1 MEREHFELQAGAV
14 ALPAPWSY
22 YCTYMKHLE
31 LPLTRIGNSRGVRLP
46 AALLKKYGFS
56 KTIILEQRASEIVLR
71 PKRDTKLSWE
81 ETAKEMAAEHEDW
94 SDMEATEGGGLDDA

>member
-1 MEREHFELQAGAV
+1 
-14 ALPAPWSY
+14 
-22 YCTYMKHLE
+22 MKVVE

-56 KTIILEQRASEIVLR
+56 KTIILEERASEIVLR
-71 PKRDTKLSWE
+71 PKKDTKLSWE

-94 SDMEATEGGGLDDA
+94 SDMEAAMGDGLDDA